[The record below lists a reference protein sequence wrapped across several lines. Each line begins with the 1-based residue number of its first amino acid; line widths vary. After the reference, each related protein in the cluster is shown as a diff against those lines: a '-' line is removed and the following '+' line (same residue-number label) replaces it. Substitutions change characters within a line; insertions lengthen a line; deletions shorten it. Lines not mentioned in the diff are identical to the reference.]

1 MRDERSEHGRGQ
13 SGFALILAILA
24 LLLLTFLGLTLA
36 ASTTTELQIA
46 TNYRWSQQAYY
57 NAEAGLE
64 VAKAYLKVL
73 DPATIVPD
81 PRGVWTPAVAPS
93 PPAPFPIL
101 PTPRSA
107 RNDAWGNPPRNFE
120 PTPAA
125 DVADPARNCDY
136 FGAGQGYGV
145 VFDDGITPGLPLQN
159 VTQITLPGGLVV
171 GDLDGDARPETLRGA
186 FTVWVRRIHTYPSDT
201 TVQDDTDSNTL
212 IITSEGVAPAEG
224 AQFGGSAAARR
235 FYANRATRVLE
246 ARVRLGPPAG
256 NTCGGTNPQANE
268 TGSAKCET
276 IAIP

>member
-73 DPATIVPD
+73 DPTTIVPD
-81 PRGVWTPAVAPS
+81 PRGQWTPPAGGGAP
-93 PPAPFPIL
+93 PEHPLL
-101 PTPRSA
+101 PTPRST

-125 DVADPARNCDY
+125 DVLDPARNCDY

-159 VTQITLPGGLVV
+159 VTQITLPGGVVV

-186 FTVWVRRIHTYPSDT
+186 FTVWVRRVHTYPTDT

-212 IITSEGVAPAEG
+212 IVTSEGVAPAEG

-276 IAIP
+276 IDIP